1 MLKTDVAEN
10 IIYVGEGKE
19 HPGLFRK
26 TLFIDQK
33 DLHFVREDIFLKKES
48 PFKVKARIRYRQPLQ
63 NALLLLEEDGAY
75 LIFDKKQSAITK
87 GQFAV
92 WYIGKELMGS
102 GVIN

>member
-1 MLKTDVAEN
+1 M
-10 IIYVGEGKE
+10 
-19 HPGLFRK
+19 
-26 TLFIDQK
+26 
-33 DLHFVREDIFLKKES
+33 
-48 PFKVKARIRYRQPLQ
+48 KARIRYRQPLQ

-75 LIFDKKQSAITK
+75 LIFDKKQSAVTK